1 MSIHGNQ
8 ITDICVFIFVQNQL
22 KREDLEPIEYPNADK
37 RAKEAK
43 EFFRDDLRIDGKKV
57 KVYKNLDKRDVLAV
71 FKKIKAQ
78 AQEFESKHEND
89 PNAVNAVFVHWV
101 GFFLDEDFH
110 DMDDFDID
118 DYIEPRY
125 FQLTEKG
132 QPIPVSQLLLEIS
145 AIEKT

>member
-1 MSIHGNQ
+1 MSFSPFRSTRIDIFSPRNMQSSLGGELCNICLIRGENYPILGP
-8 ITDICVFIFVQNQL
+8 ITIW
-22 KREDLEPIEYPNADK
+22 K
-37 RAKEAK
+37 RAFSNLAS
-43 EFFRDDLRIDGKKV
+43 
-57 KVYKNLDKRDVLAV
+57 YKNLDKIDVLAV
-71 FKKIKAQ
+71 FKKIKAS

-132 QPIPVSQLLLEIS
+132 
-145 AIEKT
+145 